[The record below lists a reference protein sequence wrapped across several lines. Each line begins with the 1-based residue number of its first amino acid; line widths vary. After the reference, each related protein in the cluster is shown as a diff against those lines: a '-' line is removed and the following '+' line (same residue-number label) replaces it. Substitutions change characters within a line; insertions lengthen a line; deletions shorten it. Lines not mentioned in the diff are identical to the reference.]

1 MRTLKYSAC
10 TNKGL
15 IRENNEDCFL
25 TLPERGLWAVA
36 DGMGGHEAG
45 EVASAIVRDTLAAP
59 GAESDLVNA
68 LQKSHKAVLRAAK
81 QGIGASGMGSTAVAL
96 TSKHHDYQ
104 VSWVGD
110 SRAYLW
116 TQEDYSG
123 RLEQLSTDHSYVQML
138 LASGAIQESELD
150 THPDKN
156 VITQCIGSQELS
168 DVTVDTVAGV
178 WEKNQWILLCSDGL
192 TDEVTDKDIARLM
205 HTSKNTRE
213 AAESLMNAALD
224 NGGRDNIT
232 IQVIESPLSNR
243 NLSSH
248 IAEWVPKI
256 TGHSTFDAL
265 LYGVAATSLSLLIYW
280 VMA

>member
-1 MRTLKYSAC
+1 M
-10 TNKGL
+10 
-15 IRENNEDCFL
+15 
-25 TLPERGLWAVA
+25 
-36 DGMGGHEAG
+36 
-45 EVASAIVRDTLAAP
+45 
-59 GAESDLVNA
+59 
-68 LQKSHKAVLRAAK
+68 
-81 QGIGASGMGSTAVAL
+81 
-96 TSKHHDYQ
+96 
-104 VSWVGD
+104 
-110 SRAYLW
+110 
-116 TQEDYSG
+116 
-123 RLEQLSTDHSYVQML
+123 
-138 LASGAIQESELD
+138 
-150 THPDKN
+150 
-156 VITQCIGSQELS
+156 
-168 DVTVDTVAGV
+168 DTVAGV